1 MPKKLGILLLDTI
14 FHRPMGD
21 IGNPSTF
28 PFPVDYKIVE
38 GAMISRI
45 VKQDTE
51 MSVID
56 SFVAAGKEL
65 EKQGVKAI
73 ATSCGFLAIYQKEI
87 QQQLHVPFI
96 SSSLLQIPF
105 IYLTAGGPI
114 GVVTASK
121 ASLTNKHLE
130 GVDALDHPLVIRG
143 MDDMPA
149 FRGAIIDEEIPLNQ
163 SKVLDEMKQVT
174 SALIKDF
181 PELRAIVLECT
192 NMPPYREAM
201 RQVTNIPI
209 YDMNTL
215 IHYVYH
221 TIE

>member
-1 MPKKLGILLLDTI
+1 
-14 FHRPMGD
+14 
-21 IGNPSTF
+21 F

-87 QQQLHVPFI
+87 QQQIHVPFI

-105 IYLTAGGPI
+105 IYLTAVGPI
-114 GVVTASK
+114 GVVIASK
-121 ASLTNKHLE
+121 ASLTNKLLE
-130 GVDALDHPLVIRG
+130 GVNALDHPLIIRG
-143 MDDMPA
+143 MDDMLS
-149 FRGAIIDEEIPLNQ
+149 FRGAIIYEKIPLN
-163 SKVLDEMKQVT
+163 KIKQV
-174 SALIKDF
+174 D
-181 PELRAIVLECT
+181 ELTYVPT
-192 NMPPYREAM
+192 
-201 RQVTNIPI
+201 
-209 YDMNTL
+209 D
-215 IHYVYH
+215 IH
-221 TIE
+221 

>member
-1 MPKKLGILLLDTI
+1 DTI

-87 QQQLHVPFI
+87 QQQLHVR
-96 SSSLLQIPF
+96 S
-105 IYLTAGGPI
+105 
-114 GVVTASK
+114 
-121 ASLTNKHLE
+121 
-130 GVDALDHPLVIRG
+130 
-143 MDDMPA
+143 
-149 FRGAIIDEEIPLNQ
+149 EESRVGKKCSNR
-163 SKVLDEMKQVT
+163 SE
-174 SALIKDF
+174 
-181 PELRAIVLECT
+181 
-192 NMPPYREAM
+192 
-201 RQVTNIPI
+201 
-209 YDMNTL
+209 
-215 IHYVYH
+215 
-221 TIE
+221 

>member
-1 MPKKLGILLLDTI
+1 MMNMPKKLGILLLDTI
-14 FHRPMGD
+14 IHRPMGD

-65 EKQGVKAI
+65 ENQGVKAM

-96 SSSLLQIPF
+96 SSSLFKIPF
-105 IYLTAGGPI
+105 TYLTAGCPI
-114 GVVTASK
+114 SIITHSK
-121 ASLTNKHLE
+121 A
-130 GVDALDHPLVIRG
+130 R
-143 MDDMPA
+143 
-149 FRGAIIDEEIPLNQ
+149 
-163 SKVLDEMKQVT
+163 
-174 SALIKDF
+174 
-181 PELRAIVLECT
+181 
-192 NMPPYREAM
+192 Y
-201 RQVTNIPI
+201 
-209 YDMNTL
+209 
-215 IHYVYH
+215 
-221 TIE
+221 TITYI

>member
-1 MPKKLGILLLDTI
+1 
-14 FHRPMGD
+14 
-21 IGNPSTF
+21 
-28 PFPVDYKIVE
+28 
-38 GAMISRI
+38 
-45 VKQDTE
+45 
-51 MSVID
+51 
-56 SFVAAGKEL
+56 
-65 EKQGVKAI
+65 KQGVKAI

-130 GVDALDHPLVIRG
+130 GVNALDHPLVIRG

-149 FRGAIIDEEIPLNQ
+149 FRGAIIDEEIPLTQ

-174 SALIKDF
+174 SALLKDF
-181 PELRAIVLECT
+181 PPSRTVVLCCT
-192 NMPPYREAM
+192 IITP
-201 RQVTNIPI
+201 
-209 YDMNTL
+209 
-215 IHYVYH
+215 
-221 TIE
+221 

>member
-1 MPKKLGILLLDTI
+1 LIKIFNLGNV
-14 FHRPMGD
+14 H
-21 IGNPSTF
+21 IGHHYTLHF
-28 PFPVDYKIVE
+28 PIDYKNGE

-51 MSVID
+51 MSAID
-56 SFVAAGKEL
+56 SFVAAGKAL

-96 SSSLLQIPF
+96 SSSLLTFSF
-105 IYLTAGGPI
+105 IYLTAGGPM
-114 GVVTASK
+114 GVVTAAK
-121 ASLTNKHLE
+121 GSLTYKQLE
-130 GVDALDHPLVIRG
+130 GGDALDHPLVIRG

-181 PELRAIVLECT
+181 PELRA
-192 NMPPYREAM
+192 
-201 RQVTNIPI
+201 
-209 YDMNTL
+209 
-215 IHYVYH
+215 
-221 TIE
+221 

>member
-1 MPKKLGILLLDTI
+1 MTKSIGILMLDTI
-14 FHRPMGD
+14 FHRPVGD

-56 SFVAAGKEL
+56 SFIEAGKGL
-65 EKQGVKAI
+65 EKQGAKAI

-96 SSSLLQIPF
+96 SSSLLQIPL
-105 IYLTAGGPI
+105 IHLTAGGPI
-114 GVVTASK
+114 GVVTASD
-121 ASLTNKHLE
+121 ARLTTKHLE
-130 GVDALDHPLVIRG
+130 GVDSLGYPLVIRG

-149 FRGAIIDEEIPLNQ
+149 FRGASIDEDIPLNQ
-163 SKVLDEMKQVT
+163 RKVLDEIKQVT
-174 SALIKDF
+174 STLIK
-181 PELRAIVLECT
+181 
-192 NMPPYREAM
+192 
-201 RQVTNIPI
+201 
-209 YDMNTL
+209 
-215 IHYVYH
+215 
-221 TIE
+221 

>member
-1 MPKKLGILLLDTI
+1 MTKSIGILMLDTI
-14 FHRPMGD
+14 FHRPVGD

-38 GAMISRI
+38 GATISRI

-51 MSVID
+51 TSVID
-56 SFVAAGKEL
+56 PFIEAGKEL
-65 EKQGVKAI
+65 EKQGAKAI
-73 ATSCGFLAIYQKEI
+73 AASCGFLAIYQKEI

-96 SSSLLQIPF
+96 SSSLLQIPL
-105 IYLTAGGPI
+105 IHLTAGGPI
-114 GVVTASK
+114 GVITASK

-130 GVDALDHPLVIRG
+130 GVDSLGNPLIIRG

-163 SKVLDEMKQVT
+163 RKVLDEMKQVT
-174 SALIKDF
+174 STLIKDF

-192 NMPPYREAM
+192 NMPPYREAI
-201 RQVTNIPI
+201 RQVTSIPI

>member
-1 MPKKLGILLLDTI
+1 INNSSSK
-14 FHRPMGD
+14 R
-21 IGNPSTF
+21 
-28 PFPVDYKIVE
+28 
-38 GAMISRI
+38 
-45 VKQDTE
+45 
-51 MSVID
+51 
-56 SFVAAGKEL
+56 
-65 EKQGVKAI
+65 
-73 ATSCGFLAIYQKEI
+73 
-87 QQQLHVPFI
+87 LHVI
-96 SSSLLQIPF
+96 
-105 IYLTAGGPI
+105 
-114 GVVTASK
+114 
-121 ASLTNKHLE
+121 
-130 GVDALDHPLVIRG
+130 HPLVIRG

-163 SKVLDEMKQVT
+163 SKILDEMKQVT